1 MRLRR
6 SLIPYI
12 TAGDPHMDATLEFM
26 HALSPHADVIEM
38 GMPFSDPI
46 ADGPVIQAS
55 HARALEGGATVDG
68 VFETIRRFTDVDDTP
83 VVVMTYHNIIYRRGI
98 ERFVGDAREAGVTG
112 LLSVDLPIEESSALC
127 AACEDHGVETVFLAA
142 PNTPDERLAR
152 IDAATTGYVYLVSR
166 FGTTGVS
173 HDVSGDLGTFVSRA
187 RSVCSRP
194 LAVGFGIS
202 TPLHVE
208 EVLATGA
215 DGVIVGSA
223 LVRCIEEQGGDA
235 AGALGSCIGELSTGA
250 VMARNR

>member
-12 TAGDPHMDATLEFM
+12 TAGDPHMGATLEFM
-26 HALSPHADVIEM
+26 HALSPHADVIEV

-46 ADGPVIQAS
+46 ADGPVIQAA

-68 VFETIRRFTDVDDTP
+68 VFETLRRFTDVDDTP

-98 ERFVGDAREAGVTG
+98 ERFAADAREAGVTG
-112 LLSVDLPIEESSALC
+112 LLSVDLPVEESGALC
-127 AACEDHGVETVFLAA
+127 MACADAGLETVFLAA
-142 PNTPDERLAR
+142 PNTSDDRLAR

-173 HDVSGDLGTFVSRA
+173 RDVSSDLGTFVSRA
-187 RSVCSRP
+187 RSICSNSF
-194 LAVGFGIS
+194 AVGFGIS
-202 TPLHVE
+202 TPAHVE
-208 EVLATGA
+208 KVLATGA

-223 LVRCIEEQGGDA
+223 LVRCIEEHGAAAGTALGTCIKDLSRGLRTIQGG
-235 AGALGSCIGELSTGA
+235 
-250 VMARNR
+250 